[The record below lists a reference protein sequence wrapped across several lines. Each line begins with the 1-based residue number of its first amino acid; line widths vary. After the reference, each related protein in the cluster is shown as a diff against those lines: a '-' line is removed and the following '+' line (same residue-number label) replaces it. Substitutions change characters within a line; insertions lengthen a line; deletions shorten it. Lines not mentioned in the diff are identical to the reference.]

1 MNILK
6 TLETAK
12 KEGKKLIAV
21 LIDPDKTSVNDVQNI
36 CNRINKAPVDYI
48 LMGGSTVSINQTALI
63 TKEAKKHC
71 TKPII
76 LFPGDY
82 THLTNTADALFFLNL
97 ISGDNPEYLI
107 HQQVK
112 SIPFLEKSTLE
123 VISTGYI
130 LIDGGTETST
140 MKVSKTTPIPQAD
153 IPHIG
158 NTAKAGEFMGQ
169 KLIYLE
175 AGSGANK
182 PVEKEI
188 IEQVSNSLNIPII
201 VGGGIKSSKAIKQAH
216 NAGATL
222 VVVGTAFEESNLFC
236 L

>member
-12 KEGKKLIAV
+12 KEGKKLIAI
-21 LIDPDKTSVNDVQNI
+21 LIDPDKTSVDDVQNI
-36 CNRINKAPVDYI
+36 CNRINKAPIDYI
-48 LMGGSTVSINQTALI
+48 LMGGSTVSKDQTKLI
-63 TKEAKKHC
+63 AKETKKHS

-82 THLTNTADALFFLNL
+82 THLTNEADVLLFLNL
-97 ISGDNPEYLI
+97 ISGNNPEFLI

-123 VISTGYI
+123 IISTGYI
-130 LIDGGTETST
+130 LIDGGTKTST
-140 MKVSKTTPIPQAD
+140 MRVSNTKAIPQED
-153 IPHIG
+153 VNKIK

-201 VGGGIKSSKAIKQAH
+201 VGGGIRTLKAIKQAH

-222 VVVGTAFEESNLFC
+222 VVVGTAFEENNLFH